1 MRLLRFQIRAT
12 VKFSSGLDYLV
23 SSGTAGRGV
32 HSFGEFL
39 NCLFLFYPNYILTFF
54 VLSDVILFLNAYFV
68 MIKTF

>member
-32 HSFGEFL
+32 LFFAECRERSSFLWGIFEL
-39 NCLFLFYPNYILTFF
+39 PLLIL
-54 VLSDVILFLNAYFV
+54 S
-68 MIKTF
+68 